1 MLWIR
6 QPSTCVPL
14 SSLGVVSHDEIDGEN
29 AVVARL
35 ARQHPGFIIFR
46 GRVSQLKWLR
56 FVWADLCVILAY
68 KSRSA

>member
-35 ARQHPGFIIFR
+35 ARQHPRLHHLPGT
-46 GRVSQLKWLR
+46 R
-56 FVWADLCVILAY
+56 FSTEMVKVCVG
-68 KSRSA
+68 